1 MYPQILS
8 TLAAF
13 LLYFV
18 AILVSRKLL
27 KLIGQRKDVP
37 QSRIYYIGKYFQFI
51 FLTISLVA
59 IAFIWSVDFSGIM
72 VLASSIFAVVGIAL
86 FAQWSIIS
94 NITAS
99 VIMFFVSPI
108 RVGDQVKIVDGDNV
122 TYMPLAVFPN
132 HEKYLDI
139 MAEAIQVEGEGD
151 ADART
156 KLNTYLNEVKNAVGA
171 EGNIIEL

>member
-108 RVGDQVKIVDGDNV
+108 RVGDQVKIVDGDNTV
-122 TYMPLAVFPN
+122 GG
-132 HEKYLDI
+132 KIKDI
-139 MAEAIQVEGEGD
+139 TLFQITMEDE
-151 ADART
+151 
-156 KLNTYLNEVKNAVGA
+156 
-171 EGNIIEL
+171 EGNLISYPNNLILQKPVIKYKQDR